1 MNAHQKQYDEE
12 IFGKRMCPQ
21 NIVLI
26 YKHIWMILSKAQT
39 DKGDP
44 KHKPAVSK
52 LVQISFKVLKYLIR
66 LTWDDDIVPQY
77 IQTCVR
83 DLKRMNT
90 ALLVWLKLI

>member
-1 MNAHQKQYDEE
+1 M
-12 IFGKRMCPQ
+12 
-21 NIVLI
+21 V
-26 YKHIWMILSKAQT
+26 LSKAQT

-44 KHKPAVSK
+44 ILKHKPAVSK
-52 LVQISFKVLKYLIR
+52 LVQISFKVLKYLIQS
-66 LTWDDDIVPQY
+66 TWDDDLVPQY